1 MLRGTERLRHLV
13 GTRLLVGVTVRAPDG
28 TALHREQFCGRVLD
42 VRDGVVVVE
51 RPHAPGDPALLPA
64 DYAAYDEA
72 APGRYL
78 LAGSG
83 ETVVD
88 PDYVTTWDVLAD
100 SPGAGPESTGSDSSQ
115 RRSRRAP

>member
-1 MLRGTERLRHLV
+1 V

-28 TALHREQFCGRVLD
+28 GVVHREQFCGRVLE

-51 RPHAPGDPALLPA
+51 RPHAPDDPALLPA

-72 APGRYL
+72 APGTYV

-88 PDYVTTWDVLAD
+88 PDYVTTWDVVSGEPSRDA
-100 SPGAGPESTGSDSSQ
+100 PTEAGSDSSQ
-115 RRSRRAP
+115 RSSRRAP